1 MIIYKKKDLV
11 PPIKEMP
18 DNPIAKMNKLPSFLV
33 NWIVKL
39 NYKKMRAGMGGN
51 SKDISKQPIKVS
63 NQKIKGFKDLIN
75 VRIYSPKTDDIKPVH
90 VFFHGGGFF
99 GGSLDAVDDYCKAV
113 SDQGNCVVV
122 SVDYHLAPEHKYPE
136 GIEDAY
142 AAILWIIN
150 HKKSLKVNINKLS
163 VSGDSAGG
171 NIAAVMTLMA
181 KDRKAF
187 KIDKQV
193 LIYPTINAAKALT
206 TKDPLN
212 KAMLKLYLKKIK
224 DAKHPYVS
232 PYLYSDQ
239 SDLPDTLIAVGE
251 YDFLKEESYL
261 YAKKLDEHNVSVT
274 HILYANA
281 FHAFIDNTGND
292 LNANDLASEVANFI
306 NQ

>member
-1 MIIYKKKDLV
+1 MIIYKKKDLI
-11 PPIKEMP
+11 PPIENKNNKISIMS
-18 DNPIAKMNKLPSFLV
+18 KLPGFLV
-33 NWIVKL
+33 TWMIKL
-39 NYKKMRAGMGGN
+39 NYKKMRASMGGN
-51 SKDISKQPIKVS
+51 SKDIAMQPIHIS
-63 NQKIKGFKDLIN
+63 NRKIKGFEEPIN

-90 VFFHGGGFF
+90 IFFHGGGFF
-99 GGSLDAVDDYCKAV
+99 GGSLDAVDHYLKAV
-113 SDQGNCVVV
+113 ADKANCIVV
-122 SVDYHLAPEHKYPE
+122 SVDYHLAPEHKYPV

-142 AAILWIIN
+142 HAIKWTIS
-150 HKKSLKVNINKLS
+150 HAKSLKINTDKLS

-187 KIDKQV
+187 KIDKQI
-193 LIYPTINAAKALT
+193 LIYPTVNAAKALT

-212 KAMLKLYLKKIK
+212 KAMLKLYLNKIK

-232 PYLYSDQ
+232 PYLYDDHSC
-239 SDLPDTLIAVGE
+239 LPDALIAVGE

-261 YAKKLDEHNVSVT
+261 YAKKLDEHKVNVT
-274 HILYANA
+274 HILYKNA

-292 LNANDLASEVANFI
+292 LNANDLVSEVAQFI